1 MKVLFLYP
9 NLRGMNMLP
18 PAVAILSALLKQRGV
33 EVELFDTTYWRIPG
47 EEDFDSDK
55 VKEKNLQVR
64 PFDFAEKV
72 TLHETDVFEDFKK
85 NVHAFAPDLIAVSA
99 TEDIFPVAIRLL
111 EHVRHTDIPVLM
123 GGVFATF
130 APDLALSYED
140 IDMVCVG
147 EGERCIVEL
156 CERMRRGRSFDDV
169 TNLWIKKRDGTIVRN
184 AILEPVDLSDTVLPD
199 IGVFEESRLYRPM
212 AGKIYRMLPVETHR
226 GCPFTCAFCN
236 SPAQERFYERATG
249 QRFLRVKPFNK
260 VREELLHYR
269 DVWKAEY
276 FYFWA
281 DTFLA
286 WSEKQFDEFCEMYAD
301 VSIPFW
307 IQTRPET
314 LTPYRIRKLKAVGLH
329 RVACGIEH
337 GNEKFRR
344 EVVDRRMTN
353 ESLVTSLNI
362 LNDAGVPYSVN
373 NIIGFPT
380 ETYELAWDTIRLNRL
395 IAPDNHNCYSFSPF
409 HGTPLRAMAEH
420 LGYITPEAITRSIT
434 KDSVLD
440 MPQFSRAQVEGL
452 RRCFVMYVKFPE
464 SRWPEIK
471 QAEALTPEGDA
482 AWERLRQEFA
492 ETFFAPEED
501 SEFDASV
508 AQS

>member
-18 PAVAILSALLKQRGV
+18 PAVAILSALLKRQGHQV
-33 EVELFDTTYWRIPG
+33 QLFDTTYWRIPG
-47 EEDFDSDK
+47 EDEFDSDK
-55 VKEKNLQVR
+55 AKEKNLQVK

-72 TLHETDVFEDFKK
+72 TLHETDVFEDFEKTIQSYS
-85 NVHAFAPDLIAVSA
+85 PDLIAVSS

-111 EHVRHTDIPVLM
+111 RHVRKHQIPTLL

-130 APDLALSYED
+130 APELALRYDE

-156 CERMRRGRSFDDV
+156 CERMRASKSYDDV
-169 TNLWIKKRDGTIVRN
+169 TNLWLRKADGTIVRN
-184 AILEPVDLSDTVLPD
+184 GITDPVDLSDTVLPD
-199 IGVFEESRLYRPM
+199 IGIFEESRLYRPM
-212 AGKIYRMLPVETHR
+212 AGRIYRMLPVETHR

-236 SPAQERFYERATG
+236 SPQQEKFYAQATSKK
-249 QRFLRVKPFNK
+249 FLRVKPIPK
-260 VREELLHYR
+260 VREELLFYR
-269 DVWKAEY
+269 DTWKAEY

-286 WSEKQFDEFCEMYAD
+286 WSPRQFDEFCEMYAD
-301 VSIPFW
+301 IKIPFW

-314 LTPYRIRKLKAVGLH
+314 LTDERVRKLKAVGLH

-337 GNEKFRR
+337 GNERFRR
-344 EVVDRRMTN
+344 EVVDRRMSN
-353 ESLVTSLNI
+353 QDLLKWLRI
-362 LNDAGVPYSVN
+362 LNEVGVPYSVN

-380 ETYELAWDTIRLNRL
+380 ETYALAWDTMLLNRQ
-395 IAPDNHNCYSFSPF
+395 ISADNHNCYSFSPF
-409 HGTPLRAMAEH
+409 HGTPLRRMAER
-420 LGYITPEAITRSIT
+420 LGYLTPEVITRSLT
-434 KDSVLD
+434 RDSILD
-440 MPQFSRAQVEGL
+440 MPQFPRTRVEGF

-471 QAEALTPEGDA
+471 RAEELTPEGDA
-482 AWERLRQEFA
+482 VWERLRQDFVE
-492 ETFFAPEED
+492 EYFAPDED
-501 SEFDASV
+501 QLDEQAV
-508 AQS
+508 QV